1 MNININ
7 EKAILNEC
15 ILGSNT
21 IREEIFDK
29 VDSSDF
35 LTENSRKVFEVCK
48 MLYLKN
54 HDIDVLSIQNQ
65 LGETNNKLLL
75 ELADANIYIGSNLY
89 EYINQLKVKKTKMQ
103 ISLKLGNLH
112 NTIDDSPLEEIKD
125 IMSNM
130 LNNIGA
136 ATQSLVLPEEY
147 MRLSAT
153 HYLDKLKERLLRSKE
168 KIELINTGFNKL
180 DEAIYGLSE
189 GLYIIGAPPGLGK
202 TSYTVQMADNLAKEG
217 HSVMYF
223 ALEMS
228 REELISKSLS
238 RLSFLNN
245 MGGKPLTTKDIL
257 IGNMHSEVNTI
268 NHHVEAWFN
277 KYKNIS
283 DNLFFTE
290 GVADMSVK
298 DIRSKVKTH
307 ISYTR
312 TKPIVFIDYMQ
323 ILAPTNHMGT
333 DKQNMDNTIIELKR
347 LSRDFK
353 IPVIA
358 VSSLNRAHYNTPIA
372 MEAFKES
379 GAIEFTADVLLGL
392 EYSGIE
398 FPGFNIDKAMAKTPR
413 EINLKVIKNRNG
425 KSGTKIRYLF
435 YSEFNF
441 FEEIK

>member
-1 MNININ
+1 MNIN

-35 LTENSRKVFEVCK
+35 LTENSRKVFEAGK

-54 HDIDVLSIQNQ
+54 NDIDVLSLQNQ
-65 LGETNNKLLL
+65 LGESYNKLLL

-89 EYINQLKVKKTKMQ
+89 EYIKQLKVKKAKMQ
-103 ISLKLGNLH
+103 ISLKLENLH
-112 NTIDDSPLEEIKD
+112 NTIDNRPLEEIKD

-130 LNNIGA
+130 LNNIGS

-147 MRLSAT
+147 KRLSAT
-153 HYLDKLKERLLRSKE
+153 HYLDKLKENLLRSKD
-168 KIELINTGFNKL
+168 KIDLINTGFNKL
-180 DEAIYGLSE
+180 NEAIYGLSE

-202 TSYTVQMADNLAKEG
+202 TSYILQMADNLAKG
-217 HSVMYF
+217 GYSIMYF

-238 RLSFLNN
+238 RISFLNN
-245 MGGKPLTTKDIL
+245 MCGKPLTTKDIL
-257 IGNMHSEVNTI
+257 IGNMQNEINTI
-268 NHHVEAWFN
+268 NQVESWFN
-277 KYKNIS
+277 KYKDIS
-283 DNLFFTE
+283 DNLFILE

-307 ISYTR
+307 ISHTS
-312 TKPIVFIDYMQ
+312 TKPIVFVDYMQ
-323 ILAPTNHMGT
+323 ILAPINYKGT
-333 DKQNMDNTIIELKR
+333 DKQNMDSTIIELKR
-347 LSRDFK
+347 ISRDFK

-358 VSSLNRAHYNTPIA
+358 VSSLNRANYNVPMT
-372 MEAFKES
+372 MQAFKES
-379 GAIEFTADVLLGL
+379 GAIESTADVLLGL
-392 EYSGIE
+392 EYSGVD
-398 FPGFNIDKAMAKTPR
+398 FSGFDIDKAMAKNPR
-413 EINLKVIKNRNG
+413 EINLKVIKNRNW
-425 KSGTKIRYLF
+425 KSGNKIRYLF

>member
-1 MNININ
+1 MNINMN

-15 ILGSNT
+15 LLGSNT

-29 VDSSDF
+29 VDSLDF
-35 LTENSRKVFEVCK
+35 FNENSRKVFEACK
-48 MLYLKN
+48 MIYLKN
-54 HDIDVLSIQNQ
+54 NDIDVVSLQNI
-65 LGETNNKLLL
+65 LGDSYNNLLI

-89 EYINQLKVKKTKMQ
+89 QYIRQLKIEKAKLLLTKQ
-103 ISLKLGNLH
+103 LGNLH
-112 NTIDDSPLEEIKD
+112 STINDRSFEEIQD
-125 IMSNM
+125 IMLSIVS
-130 LNNIGA
+130 NIGS
-136 ATQSLVLPEEY
+136 ATSSLVSPEEY
-147 MRLSAT
+147 KSLCAT
-153 HYLDKLKERLLRSKE
+153 KYLDILKENLLRSKK
-168 KIELINTGFNKL
+168 KIDLISTGFNKL
-180 DEAIYGLSE
+180 DDAIYGLAE

-202 TSYTVQMADNLAKEG
+202 TSYLLQMADNLAKEDY
-217 HSVMYF
+217 SILYF

-228 REELISKSLS
+228 SPELISKSLS

-245 MGGKPLTTKDIL
+245 LDGKPLTTKDIL
-257 IGNMHSEVNTI
+257 MGNMQNEINTI
-268 NHHVEAWFN
+268 NNVEGWFN
-277 KYKNIS
+277 KYKDIS
-283 DNLFFTE
+283 DNLFIIE

-307 ISYTR
+307 ISHTS
-312 TKPIVFIDYMQ
+312 TKPIVIVDYMQ
-323 ILAPTNHMGT
+323 ILAPINYKGT

-358 VSSLNRAHYNTPIA
+358 ISSLNRAHYNDPIA

-392 EYSGIE
+392 EYSGVE
-398 FPGFNIDKAMAKTPR
+398 FPGFNIDKAMAKNPR

-435 YSEFNF
+435 YSEYNF